1 MLVHLKLVTWK
12 LKTVI
17 FLLQIDLNE
26 FSKISLTQTS
36 SHRRRAFS
44 ALQKAKF
51 WNTEKMLLIKLKTKH
66 RAKIKTNNR
75 SRSSNFRKLWN
86 SCPRKRQ
93 LFSTENRLLL
103 YKTPSGRNRTAR
115 EPVQNFL
122 LNSLVK
128 RPKVGVTSADAT
140 TTIRP
145 TGNPRLIS
153 G

>member
-1 MLVHLKLVTWK
+1 MLVHLKLITWK

-36 SHRRRAFS
+36 HRRRAFS

-51 WNTEKMLLIKLKTKH
+51 WNTEKMLLLKLKTKH
-66 RAKIKTNNR
+66 RAKIKTTNR

-86 SCPRKRQ
+86 SFPRRSK
-93 LFSTENRLLL
+93 EAIIL
-103 YKTPSGRNRTAR
+103 YRKPLVAFQTPSGRNRTAK

-122 LNSLVK
+122 HNSPVK
-128 RPKVGVTSADAT
+128 GPKVGVTSTDA

-145 TGNPRLIS
+145 TGNR